1 MEKEKTFPDRRI
13 KLKAGE
19 PVWELARLFPSQGS
33 WSEEDYLALD
43 MGRIV
48 EYSQGFLEI
57 HPMPTF
63 AHQRIVRFLVKWL
76 LAFLE
81 TGSVGGEVLFAPL
94 PMKVGRRQYRE
105 PDVLY
110 LSAERV
116 ANATANYPEGADLVI
131 EVVSES
137 RADRERDLVQKRY
150 DYAQAGIPEYWIVDP
165 QERVILVLRLEGDA
179 YVEHSRFGA
188 GQTATSALLPGFSVP
203 VDEVWAAT
211 Q

>member
-1 MEKEKTFPDRRI
+1 
-13 KLKAGE
+13 
-19 PVWELARLFPSQGS
+19 
-33 WSEEDYLALD
+33 

-137 RADRERDLVQKRY
+137 RTDRERDLVQKRY

-165 QERVILVLRLEGDA
+165 QECVILVLRLEGEV
-179 YVEHSRFGA
+179 YVEHGHFGA
-188 GQTATSALLPGFSVP
+188 GQTATSDLLPGFSVP
-203 VDEVWAAT
+203 VDEVWAAA

>member
-1 MEKEKTFPDRRI
+1 MQRLRPPTTRRRP
-13 KLKAGE
+13 KAGE
-19 PVWELARLFPSQGS
+19 PIWELARLFPSQGS
-33 WSEEDYLALD
+33 WSQEEYLALD

-57 HPMPTF
+57 HSMPTF
-63 AHQRIVRFLVKWL
+63 AHQRIVRFLVKLL

-81 TGSVGGEVLFAPL
+81 SGSVGGEVLFAPL

-116 ANATANYPEGADLVI
+116 ANATGNYPEGADLVM
-131 EVVSES
+131 EVVSGGRE
-137 RADRERDLVQKRY
+137 DRQRDLVKKRY

-165 QERVILVLRLEGDA
+165 DEEAITVLRLEGEA
-179 YVEHSRFGA
+179 YVEHGRFGA
-188 GQTATSALLPGFSVP
+188 GQIATSHLLPGFSVV
-203 VDEVWAAT
+203 VDEVWATAK
-211 Q
+211 

>member
-1 MEKEKTFPDRRI
+1 MIGVKQTN
-13 KLKAGE
+13 AGE
-19 PVWELARLFPSQGS
+19 PIWELARLFPPQGL

-48 EYSQGFLEI
+48 EYSQGFVEI

-63 AHQRIVRFLVKWL
+63 AHQRIVRFLVKLL
-76 LAFLE
+76 LAYLE
-81 TGSVGGEVLFAPL
+81 IGDVGGEVLFAPL
-94 PMKVGRRQYRE
+94 PMKLGLRQYRE

-110 LSAERV
+110 LTAERV
-116 ANATANYPEGADLVI
+116 ANSPGKYPQGADLVI

-137 RADRERDLVQKRY
+137 RADRERDLVRKRY

-165 QERVILVLRLEGDA
+165 DEAVITVLRLEGA
-179 YVEHSRFGA
+179 EYVEHGRFGA
-188 GQTATSALLPGFSVP
+188 GQMATSHLLDGFRVP
-203 VDEVWAAT
+203 VDDVWVAA